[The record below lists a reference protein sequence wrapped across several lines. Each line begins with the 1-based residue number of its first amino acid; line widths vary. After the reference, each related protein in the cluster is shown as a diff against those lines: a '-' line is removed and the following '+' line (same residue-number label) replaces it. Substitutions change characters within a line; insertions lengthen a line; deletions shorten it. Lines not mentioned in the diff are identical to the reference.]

1 MERTVT
7 GYFDYVENL
16 IERENTF
23 TMEALAN
30 SVDKFLN
37 FNEVK
42 VLEEKGKISH
52 NKAVEKANLE
62 YDQFSKTQKS
72 FQILTKRLRNF
83 KLS

>member
-23 TMEALAN
+23 IMEALAN

-37 FNEVK
+37 FNEFK
-42 VLEEKGKISH
+42 ILEEKGKISH

-62 YDQFSKTQKS
+62 YDQFSKTQKIIS
-72 FQILTKRLRNF
+72 DFDKEVKKF
-83 KLS
+83 